1 MRKNLCWNYF
11 FKIILFIVE
20 QFHNA
25 IIDPEN
31 AKTRRIRIFKNFYDI
46 LKRHVRHMRKKT
58 QLTIIFRKC
67 SIYSKTIP

>member
-11 FKIILFIVE
+11 FKSILFIVE

-31 AKTRRIRIFKNFYDI
+31 AKTRRIRIFKNF
-46 LKRHVRHMRKKT
+46 
-58 QLTIIFRKC
+58 
-67 SIYSKTIP
+67 